1 MSPAA
6 ESVIGPVAETAT
18 VPVASGKVQ
27 VRAAVKSAEVIV
39 PVKEAV
45 AVVVCG
51 FMAIVSVLAVVEAK
65 VALLVVVRVTPC
77 VPDDC
82 VKPVRP
88 EMAPAEETSQEVVSM
103 ARVLELPPIAT
114 APVEPPVA
122 MFTAKLEPAFRL
134 IAAPETEAP
143 RFPVRSWVAVKAPFT
158 VVVCPVLEMET
169 EVALV
174 VPRFRAAAASRVRA
188 PVVVDQVEALPAV
201 KVRAAPEVNDEAPVG
216 VRLTEPAPVAVKFP
230 EVRVKAIAFP
240 EVVIVAP
247 AL

>member
-1 MSPAA
+1 VNDEAPVGVRLTEPAPVAVKLPEVRVKAMSCEDEVVMVWPLLYAFWSVTLVVVAQVAQPMSPAA

-18 VPVASGKVQ
+18 VPVASGKV
-27 VRAAVKSAEVIV
+27 IV
-39 PVKEAV
+39 FDETVGSVMAKIVLIALAV
-45 AVVVCG
+45 APSKESGEAPVMFPEERVMSP
-51 FMAIVSVLAVVEAK
+51 FAVSVCVT
-65 VALLVVVRVTPC
+65 VR
-77 VPDDC
+77 
-82 VKPVRP
+82 
-88 EMAPAEETSQEVVSM
+88 
-103 ARVLELPPIAT
+103 
-114 APVEPPVA
+114 
-122 MFTAKLEPAFRL
+122 
-134 IAAPETEAP
+134 
-143 RFPVRSWVAVKAPFT
+143 APFT
-158 VVVCPVLEMET
+158 VEVTPVFEIET

-216 VRLTEPAPVAVKFP
+216 VRLTEPAPVAVKLP